1 MYYYD
6 SWLTIILLVFNREL
20 LLIFGASENTI
31 EYAVKY
37 MNVYAIG
44 KLKESFG
51 FKHPFVKDCHC
62 IFPKGTCF
70 IWWGGERHPYQ
81 SGDCIKEH
89 MNNMFSPDY
98 TSWSCFFCEYIG
110 DMHRFTKDIDPKDKG
125 NLQENEF
132 ISIVE
137 VPSEHFIKESYIS
150 KL

>member
-1 MYYYD
+1 MGYQESMLFCD
-6 SWLTIILLVFNREL
+6 NKKEL
-20 LLIFGASENTI
+20 KKLCRVQNSPKPDFED
-31 EYAVKY
+31 YVD
-37 MNVYAIG
+37 VYAIG

-70 IWWGGERHPYQ
+70 VWWGGERHPYQ

-110 DMHRFTKDIDPKDKG
+110 DMHRFTKDIDLKDKG

>member
-1 MYYYD
+1 MGYQESMLFCD
-6 SWLTIILLVFNREL
+6 NKKEL
-20 LLIFGASENTI
+20 KKLCRVLNSAKSDFEN
-31 EYAVKY
+31 YV
-37 MNVYAIG
+37 NVYAIG

-70 IWWGGERHPYQ
+70 VWWGGERHPYQ

-110 DMHRFTKDIDPKDKG
+110 DMHKFTKDIDPKDKG